1 MTTIPSLAGTDTFD
15 TWFNTTN
22 TIITTING
30 ISMYRGFSGD
40 GVNVTFDSS
49 GNYTFSHSNN
59 VNTGVTFNGNITFNG
74 SVAFGSGGPSITTTT
89 INITPKITGL
99 TSGNIVIISPTLGLT
114 LAKADSAVNAE
125 VFGIVVNQT
134 ATSTVVAVGGSV
146 NNDLFSKTIGNAL
159 GISGATLT
167 PGQAYF
173 LSPTVSGGITTTEPN
188 TYGQVSKPVL
198 LGITGNSGL
207 FLPYRGVLLEGI
219 SAGITAELDNK
230 VIIELDYSTLPAGY
244 TSGASVKVGDPVC
257 YYSDNIEGI
266 GSIDIAKLSYKAV
279 GTINNSTRNVGFVP
293 DVNIQTT
300 SLSSVIESSFLGLVS
315 KIISNASSKYILE
328 VTTPGGSFNATISDL
343 DTNFYK
349 DTSITGSRF
358 ADTDVNTSKVGL
370 TFGNSY
376 VHKFLDYIYVDAT
389 TAKIILNKTQNSI
402 VRAALL
408 AAVAPGGETLGTE
421 YDNLIPNGA
430 FSVWQR
436 NVTGLT
442 AINLNNYS
450 TPFAD
455 RWFVV
460 KSPLANAAGLTASVT
475 RQTFSSTQTDV
486 PGSPLYY
493 IDCNFRFVGSIEYGT
508 PAIENIQKEARLLQG
523 QDATISFWAK
533 STSTTSV
540 NLFYN
545 RYRDN
550 YSLGGI
556 TGDVSNRDSIAGVTI
571 IGGVWQEYK
580 QTFSVDP
587 WTDAFGGFSLGS
599 PSDVGW
605 FGVGFQFPSS
615 TETISLAQVQLD
627 FAGSEGP
634 VFYVSPET
642 ELERCKPYYQRTYDL
657 GQTAGNDYSGSASTL
672 NEYTIQTSNLSTQ
685 KTYFVKFP
693 TKMVASPTVILYTP
707 NGVLGDALN
716 VNAGVNMINS
726 STGALVT
733 YPWSSTPFY
742 RTASSSQY
750 GNIAVSNSSKTGM
763 EISIIDGALSL
774 DALKFHYIANSDLD
788 LNV

>member
-1 MTTIPSLAGTDTFD
+1 MTTISSLNPTDTFN
-15 TWFNTTN
+15 TWFSKTN
-22 TIITTING
+22 EIITSING

-40 GVNVTFDSS
+40 GVNVTFDSN

-89 INITPKITGL
+89 INITPKISGL
-99 TSGNIVIISPTLGLT
+99 TAGNIVIVSPTLGLT

-125 VFGIVVNQT
+125 VFGVVVNQT

-257 YYSDNIEGI
+257 YYSNNTEGT
-266 GSIDIAKLSYKAV
+266 GRIDLARLSYKAV
-279 GTINNSTRNVGFVP
+279 GRINSSANNVGFIP
-293 DVNIQTT
+293 DVNIQDTT
-300 SLSSVIESSFLGLVS
+300 LRSVIESSFLGLVS

-370 TFGNSY
+370 TFANSY
-376 VHKFLDYIYVDAT
+376 AHKFLDYIYVGADA
-389 TAKIILNKTQNSI
+389 AKIILNKTQNSTAQ
-402 VRAALL
+402 AANRLT
-408 AAVAPGGETLGTE
+408 AAPGGETLGTE

-442 AINLNNYS
+442 AINLNEYS

-460 KSPLANAAGLTASVT
+460 KSPLADAAGLTASVT
-475 RQTFSSTQTDV
+475 RQTFNSIQTDV

-493 IDCNFRFVGSIEYGT
+493 IDCNFRFVGSIAYGA
-508 PAIENIQKEARLLQG
+508 PAIENIQKQARLLQG
-523 QDATISFWAK
+523 QDATISFWAN

-545 RYRDN
+545 RYKDD
-550 YSLGGI
+550 YSLGGVES
-556 TGDVSNRDSIAGVTI
+556 DVSMRQSIAGVTI

-580 QTFSVDP
+580 QTFTVGV
-587 WTDAFGGFSLGS
+587 WEDAFGDYPLAS

-634 VFYVSPET
+634 VFYVGPET

-693 TKMVASPTVILYTP
+693 TKMVASPTVILYAP